1 MNDFNNVL
9 ADLSQPYVLISMR
22 SSAYERNPSR
32 ETSWRNFECMF
43 SQSLAKDQDISNIW
57 SNVNTITKLTVQV
70 VAA

>member
-9 ADLSQPYVLISMR
+9 ADLSQQYVLFSLR
-22 SSAYERNPSR
+22 SLAYEWNPSR

-43 SQSLAKDQDISNIW
+43 SQSLGKDQDISDIW
-57 SNVNTITKLTVQV
+57 SNVNTITKLTFQV